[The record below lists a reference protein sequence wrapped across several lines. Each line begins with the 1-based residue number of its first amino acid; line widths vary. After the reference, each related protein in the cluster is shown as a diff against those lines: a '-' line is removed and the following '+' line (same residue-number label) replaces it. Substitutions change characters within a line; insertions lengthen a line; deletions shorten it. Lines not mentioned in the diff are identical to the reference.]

1 VSITI
6 SEIGSPIGSI
16 LLVER
21 DRRVAGVLFA
31 DCFARYGVALEA
43 RLDEPRRAWREA
55 TRATPAARRLR
66 DYFAGELAALDDL
79 GIETG
84 GTPFQRSVWEAV
96 RRVSPGATATY
107 GEIANAICAPAA
119 VRAVGAANGAN
130 PVCLVV
136 PCHRII
142 GANGDLTG
150 YGGGMHRKR
159 WLLAHESKQPA
170 LSRAAGL

>member
-1 VSITI
+1 MSITF
-6 SEIGSPIGSI
+6 SEIDSPIGSI

-21 DRRVAGVLFA
+21 DSRVAGVLFA

-43 RLDEPRRAWREA
+43 RLGEPRSAWREA
-55 TRATPAARRLR
+55 TRATAARRLR
-66 DYFAGELAALDDL
+66 DYFAGELAALDELELD
-79 GIETG
+79 TG

-96 RRVSPGATATY
+96 RRVPAGETATY
-107 GEIANAICAPAA
+107 GEIANAIGAPAA

-142 GANGDLTG
+142 GANGNLTG
-150 YGGGMHRKR
+150 YGGGMPRKR
-159 WLLAHESKQPA
+159 WLLAHESEQPA
-170 LSRAAGL
+170 LARAAGL